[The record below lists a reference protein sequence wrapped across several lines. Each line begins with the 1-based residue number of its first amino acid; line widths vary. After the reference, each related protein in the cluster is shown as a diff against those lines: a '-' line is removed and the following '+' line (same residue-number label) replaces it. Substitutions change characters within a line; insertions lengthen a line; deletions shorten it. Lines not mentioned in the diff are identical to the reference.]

1 MKKLNKNR
9 VIYFTAVLLAC
20 AIFLLVGNRLAG
32 EWSLGAFAGDY
43 GDIYQ
48 RARVLRI
55 IDRSVEE
62 SEWTG
67 DILTDIIFS
76 AEITHGPQRGSRLI
90 GTQTL
95 STMTGTDEREVREGD
110 RVLVGT
116 IPGTD
121 MHYLGNFLRSNT
133 LLVLAGIFFLLVV
146 LFGGIKGFNSLVALG
161 LIGAS
166 IFMIFIPA
174 LFSGRNIYALTM
186 IISVFAVLATLAI
199 VVGPHK
205 KTLTAIA
212 GCLGGVAVSA
222 GLMLLMTRLLHLTG
236 DYSSDTMMLQNLPI
250 AIDLQ
255 GIVFAGVILGAV
267 GAIMDVAMSMSSSLW
282 ELREA
287 DPTASVKRL
296 FSSGMNI
303 GRDVLG
309 TMLNTLVLAY
319 VGSSLTVI
327 LLLVSYSGSVME
339 VLNMEMIVVEILRA
353 LVGSFGM
360 LLTIPLTAGICAW
373 LYSRNATTA
382 APAEPAI
389 ATDTDEDL

>member
-1 MKKLNKNR
+1 MKKLSKNKI
-9 VIYFTAVLLAC
+9 IYFTAVLLAC
-20 AIFLLVGNRLAG
+20 VIFLLVGNRMAG

-43 GDIYQ
+43 GEVYQ
-48 RARVLRI
+48 RVRVLRI
-55 IDRSVEE
+55 IDRTEEE

-76 AEITHGPQRGSRLI
+76 AEITHGPQRGSRLV
-90 GTQTL
+90 GMQTL
-95 STMTGTDEREVREGD
+95 STMDETGQREVQEGD
-110 RVLVGT
+110 RVLVGLL
-116 IPGTD
+116 PGAEV
-121 MHYLGNFLRSNT
+121 HYLGNFLRSNT
-133 LLVLAGIFFLLVV
+133 LLIFAGVFFLLVV

-166 IFMIFIPA
+166 IFMIFIPG

-186 IISVFAVLATLAI
+186 IIGVFAILATLAI

-212 GCLGGVAVSA
+212 GCLGGVTVAA
-222 GLMLLMTRLLHLTG
+222 GLMLLMTRLLDLTG
-236 DYSSDTMMLQNLPI
+236 NYSSDTGMLLNLPVQL
-250 AIDLQ
+250 DLH

-282 ELREA
+282 ELRQADEA
-287 DPTASVKRL
+287 ANFKQL
-296 FSSGMNI
+296 FTSGMNI

-327 LLLVSYSGSVME
+327 LLLVSYSTSAIE
-339 VLNMEMIVVEILRA
+339 VLNMEMIVVEMLRA

-360 LLTIPLTAGICAW
+360 LLTIPLTAAICSWFYPLREVKLHRAK
-373 LYSRNATTA
+373 
-382 APAEPAI
+382 
-389 ATDTDEDL
+389 D

>member
-1 MKKLNKNR
+1 MKKLNKKR
-9 VIYFTAVLLAC
+9 MIYFTAVLLAC

-32 EWSLGAFAGDY
+32 EWSLGAFAGDD
-43 GDIYQ
+43 GEVYQ

-55 IDRSVEE
+55 IDRVEEE

-76 AEITHGPQRGSRLI
+76 AEITHGAQRGSRLV
-90 GTQTL
+90 GMQTL
-95 STMTGTDEREVREGD
+95 SSMYETSEREVREGD
-110 RVLVGT
+110 RVLVG
-116 IPGTD
+116 IVPG
-121 MHYLGNFLRSNT
+121 MEVHYLANFLRSNT
-133 LLVLAGIFFLLVV
+133 LFILAGLFFVLMV
-146 LFGGIKGFNSLVALG
+146 LFGGAKGFNSLVALG

-174 LFSGRNIYALTM
+174 LFSGHNIYVLTM
-186 IISVFAVLATLAI
+186 IISLFAILSTLAI

-212 GCLGGVAVSA
+212 GCLGGIILSA
-222 GLMLLMTRLLHLTG
+222 GLMLLMTHLLHLTG
-236 DYSSDTMMLQNLPI
+236 NYSSDTMMLQNLPLQLN
-250 AIDLQ
+250 LQ

-267 GAIMDVAMSMSSSLW
+267 GAIMDVAMSMSSALW

-287 DPTASVKRL
+287 DPTINAKQL
-296 FSSGMNI
+296 FTSGINI

-319 VGSSLTVI
+319 VGSSLTVM
-327 LLLVSYSGSVME
+327 LLLVSYSTSTMQ

-360 LLTIPLTAGICAW
+360 LLTVPLTATICAW
-373 LYSRNATTA
+373 IYPLGKFSSKASA
-382 APAEPAI
+382 KSKC
-389 ATDTDEDL
+389 